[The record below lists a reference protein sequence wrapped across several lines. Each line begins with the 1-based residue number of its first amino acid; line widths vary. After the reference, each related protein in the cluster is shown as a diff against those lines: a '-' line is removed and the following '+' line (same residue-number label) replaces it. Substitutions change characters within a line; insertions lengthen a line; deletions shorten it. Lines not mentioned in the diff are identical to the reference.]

1 MFNAV
6 SQPLLWLEGLL
17 WNSEQIPLYVHVCR
31 ECKLSAMSNTA
42 GASQATSTAQLQ
54 QDFASVV
61 ETMKAWMPMLQAQ
74 ILQQNYQG
82 STSASGNSGK
92 RKQEQQAAFKL
103 ELYNYYVDKSAK
115 ALPTKIQCMITH
127 LSLQASD
134 VVAAHVWPKSRLMV
148 CLEAYC
154 AYCSS

>member
-1 MFNAV
+1 MQFL
-6 SQPLLWLEGLL
+6 SLLCASRGLFG
-17 WNSEQIPLYVHVCR
+17 NSKQSPLYVHVCR
-31 ECKLSAMSNTA
+31 QYRLPAMFNAA
-42 GASQATSTAQLQ
+42 GDLQASSTAQLQ

-92 RKQEQQAAFKL
+92 RKQEQQAAFGL
-103 ELYNYYVDKSAK
+103 ELNNYYVDKSAK
-115 ALPTKIQCMITH
+115 ALPTGIQCMVTH
-127 LSLQASD
+127 PSLQASD
-134 VVAAHVWPKSRLMV
+134 VLAAHVWPKGRLMV

-154 AYCSS
+154 ACCST